1 VSNPRWRSASL
12 RPDSWI
18 GVRHAY
24 HVRVMAA
31 RNFRSG
37 VSGCIVHYNYFIGLP
52 HDAGGF
58 VNRRQGAG
66 QAGLLVMRGNSE

>member
-1 VSNPRWRSASL
+1 MLAVRCVSAGIAGGGNLP
-12 RPDSWI
+12 
-18 GVRHAY
+18 VRHAY

-37 VSGCIVHYNYFIGLP
+37 CIVHYNDFIGLL